1 MSYSKEK
8 KEECFNWIIEEI
20 ESGKS
25 LISSLNTNGMP
36 SPTTFYK
43 WIDEV
48 DERGI
53 RTIEAKGKMERYAR
67 ACEIRELLLFDD
79 ILNIADKQDKDVDEV
94 EGVIIVNHNVIN
106 RSRLQIDAR
115 KWVLSKMNPKKY
127 GDKTDIT
134 TNGKEINVINLGSGI
149 DPDKTS

>member
-1 MSYSKEK
+1 MAYTKEK

-48 DERGI
+48 DDKGI
-53 RTIEAKGKMERYAR
+53 KTIEAKEKMERYAR
-67 ACEIRELLLFDD
+67 ACEIRELILFDD
-79 ILNIADKQDKDVDEV
+79 ILKIADKQDKDVDEV
-94 EGVIIVNHNVIN
+94 EGIVVVNHNVIN

-115 KWVLSKMNPKKY
+115 KWILSKMNPKKY
-127 GDKTDIT
+127 GDKTDVT
-134 TNGKEINVINLGSGI
+134 TNGKDINVINLGSGI

>member
-1 MSYSKEK
+1 MAYTKEK

-48 DERGI
+48 DDKGI
-53 RTIEAKGKMERYAR
+53 KTIEAKEKMERYAR
-67 ACEIRELLLFDD
+67 ACEIRELILFDD
-79 ILNIADKQDKDVDEV
+79 ILKIADKQDKDVDEV
-94 EGVIIVNHNVIN
+94 EGIVVVNHNVIN
-106 RSRLQIDAR
+106 RSRLQIDSR
-115 KWVLSKMNPKKY
+115 KWILSKMNPKKY
-127 GDKTDIT
+127 GDKTDLT
-134 TNGKEINVINLGSGI
+134 TNGKDINVINLGSGI